1 MNNQIQELAEQAG
14 LLGPSSRGGNAHE
27 AAEKF
32 AALIIAECAKA
43 CEPARKEWVGL
54 NWGDKVKEL
63 VDAFY
68 STDIHRLKAS
78 EAKLKEL
85 NHD

>member
-1 MNNQIQELAEQAG
+1 MNNRIQELAEQAG

-43 CEPARKEWVGL
+43 CEPRTWVGL
-54 NWGDKVKEL
+54 TDDEVKEL

-68 STDIHRLKAS
+68 GTDIHRLKAI

-85 NHD
+85 NHG

>member
-1 MNNQIQELAEQAG
+1 MNNRIQELAEQAG

-43 CEPARKEWVGL
+43 CEPRPWVGL
-54 NWGDKVKEL
+54 TDEWVTNAGAVGRRDLL
-63 VDAFY
+63 VARA
-68 STDIHRLKAS
+68 I